1 MHQGGDKRIYVVHQ
15 ENKGLIGARK
25 TGLANAIG
33 EFIAFVDAD
42 DLIEPEML
50 QKLVDAQA
58 EYAADIVCCN
68 FKNLSQRGLLKS
80 IDKGNDNIIC
90 LTGKDEALR
99 IAAGMSSVSISLWAK
114 LYHKKL
120 FLDAQNEIDSFSD
133 IFVGEDHATN
143 TAVFDKADKVIVMN
157 EKLYLYRT
165 GGSSLNGTERAMQDL
180 SKLYCFRK
188 NYLLKE
194 NASREY
200 LKSNLAQILNMAVC
214 LSHYSEKILSREM
227 ICSKLDNVIADINA
241 FHPNYRY
248 KDAFDLTI
256 PMTDMAFKKIYCE
269 AVSTRIKQLLLKIF

>member
-1 MHQGGDKRIYVVHQ
+1 
-15 ENKGLIGARK
+15 
-25 TGLANAIG
+25 
-33 EFIAFVDAD
+33 
-42 DLIEPEML
+42 ML
-50 QKLVDAQA
+50 QKLFEAQVK
-58 EYAADIVCCN
+58 YSADIVSCGH
-68 FKNLSQRGLLKS
+68 KSLSRRGLLKS
-80 IDKGNDNIIC
+80 SNHKYSTLRCIS
-90 LTGKDEALR
+90 GKEEAIRL
-99 IAAGMSSVSISLWAK
+99 AAGIPVVDVFQCGK
-114 LYHKKL
+114 LYRAELLLNAK
-120 FLDAQNEIDSFSD
+120 NEMDFFSD
-133 IFVGEDHATN
+133 IFIGDDNAMNIAT
-143 TAVFDKADKVIVMN
+143 FDKAERVVVLND
-157 EKLYLYRT
+157 KLYLYRT

-248 KDAFDLTI
+248 KDAFDLDI